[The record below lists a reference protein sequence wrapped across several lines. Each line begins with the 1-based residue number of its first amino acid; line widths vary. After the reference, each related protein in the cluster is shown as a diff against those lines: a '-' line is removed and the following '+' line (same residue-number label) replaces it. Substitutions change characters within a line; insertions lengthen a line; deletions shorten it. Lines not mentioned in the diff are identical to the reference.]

1 MPPAPT
7 NARTHTL
14 FFQRLLRNC
23 ELCIVR
29 AVLLRHCTSRTSMNV
44 CVCVCLSADVCLN
57 LVGKSG
63 KESHRPWPYSPACT
77 RKVDWKSLK
86 LVSPHCSTRVSWPH
100 IGDDGEHFRI
110 NTILINRLASNP
122 FVVGKNSTTQK
133 RFSRH

>member
-44 CVCVCLSADVCLN
+44 CVCVFECGCVFESSWKERQREPPPLAVFSSMHSQSRLEIVE
-57 LVGKSG
+57 VGI
-63 KESHRPWPYSPACT
+63 AA
-77 RKVDWKSLK
+77 L
-86 LVSPHCSTRVSWPH
+86 
-100 IGDDGEHFRI
+100 
-110 NTILINRLASNP
+110 
-122 FVVGKNSTTQK
+122 
-133 RFSRH
+133 